1 MKSKSPLVIYGT
13 EVPPGSEVLINLPV
27 ASYYGH
33 SDITMPVQVLSGKQ
47 QGPTLLVNAAIHGDE
62 VNGVEIIRR
71 LLLEPALLHL
81 KGDLLL
87 VPIVNIYGFLTRSR
101 YLPDRRDLNRSFP
114 GSEKGSLAARVAELF
129 LREIAVKA
137 THAIDLHT
145 GAIHRSN
152 LPQVR
157 ISFQQEGAEGFARSF
172 NAPVILDANY
182 RDGSLRDILTEYGI
196 PCLVYEGGEAL
207 RFDEMAIQTGVKG
220 ILSTMRYLG
229 MLPAD
234 LNEKRSSE
242 PLVTH
247 SSYWVRAPE
256 SGILRSQVPLGARVE
271 KDELLG
277 VIDGPFGHT
286 QVPIV
291 SPFAGMVIGK
301 TLLPPTHEGEALFH
315 IAKIPLDSAVEKN
328 LTPAPLVPENSR
340 TEPPAPP
347 SEVNFEGSNQSYDSE
362 LVPSPTPHPLTP
374 EISS

>member
-1 MKSKSPLVIYGT
+1 MSKVPLVINGI

-33 SDITMPVQVLSGKQ
+33 SDITMPVQVLSSKSS
-47 QGPTLLVNAAIHGDE
+47 GPTLLINAAIHGDE

-71 LLLEPALLHL
+71 LLLEPALLQL

-129 LREIAVKA
+129 LREIASKA

-157 ISFQQEGAEGFARSF
+157 ISFEQEGAEGLARSF

-182 RDGSLRDILTEYGI
+182 RDGSLRDVLTEYGV

-229 MLPAD
+229 MLPTD
-234 LNEKRSSE
+234 TSDKKVSE
-242 PLVTH
+242 PLVSH
-247 SSYWVRAPE
+247 SSIWVRAPE

-286 QVPIV
+286 QVSIL
-291 SPFAGMVIGK
+291 SPFAGVVIGK

-315 IAKIPLDSAVEKN
+315 IAKVPLGETVEKFAKSA
-328 LTPAPLVPENSR
+328 LPLPEGTENNAITAESPSLNSEELEQ
-340 TEPPAPP
+340 T
-347 SEVNFEGSNQSYDSE
+347 YDSE
-362 LVPSPTPHPLTP
+362 LIPSARPHPLTP
-374 EISS
+374 EIIS